1 MNDFCSARL
10 FPFSRHFWRNFFQR
24 AGQVSLAISLSVAPS
39 LCQEAVRPGVK
50 SPDWRLTRLKQYF
63 RSHRSPLEKVSENF
77 VVAADR
83 YNLDWRLLPSLA
95 VIESG
100 GGKRY
105 RRNNIF
111 GWKSGRAR
119 FKSLDQAIDYV
130 ASRLAESPIYRG
142 KSISELLKK
151 YNPARPIYAKKVI
164 QIMDS
169 LAPETPLAAAV
180 P

>member
-1 MNDFCSARL
+1 M
-10 FPFSRHFWRNFFQR
+10 
-24 AGQVSLAISLSVAPS
+24 
-39 LCQEAVRPGVK
+39 CQETASPGAK
-50 SPDWRLTRLKQYF
+50 PPDWRLSRLKQYF

-77 VVAADR
+77 VATADR
-83 YNLDWRLLPSLA
+83 YDLDWRLLPSLA

-142 KSISELLKK
+142 KSVSDLL
-151 YNPARPIYAKKVI
+151 
-164 QIMDS
+164 
-169 LAPETPLAAAV
+169 
-180 P
+180 

>member
-1 MNDFCSARL
+1 MNDSCSARL
-10 FPFSRHFWRNFFQR
+10 FPFSRPSWRNFLQR
-24 AGQVSLAISLSVAPS
+24 LGQVSLAISLSVAPVV
-39 LCQEAVRPGVK
+39 CQQTPGPDGK

-63 RSHRSPLEKVSENF
+63 RNHRSPLEKVSEHF
-77 VVAADR
+77 VTAADR

-95 VIESG
+95 VIESA

-119 FKSLDQAIDYV
+119 FKSLDHAIDYV
-130 ASRLAESPIYRG
+130 ASRLAESPLYRG
-142 KSISELLKK
+142 KSVAELLKK
-151 YNPARPIYAKKVI
+151 YNPARPIYARKVL
-164 QIMDS
+164 QIMNS